1 MNILINCSTL
11 AKGGGLQV
19 AHSFLYE
26 IKNNKEHKFLVV
38 CSENLYN
45 QIDRSLFKCNFK
57 FYSYNIKIKISKI
70 FYARDPFLD
79 EIVKSENVNRVFT
92 LFGPSYWKP
101 KVRHICGYAKPQY
114 IYKDSPFFK
123 QLSNKELFYLKAK
136 EFLQLYDFKRNNCEI
151 ITENK
156 DVSDRLSLI
165 LNKPIHTVTNFY
177 NQVFDK
183 RPKNIFK
190 ELKKLN
196 GIKLLTISANY
207 PHKNLQIIPKVIDYL
222 HKKYKNFKFYFI
234 LTIDES
240 ELILKHNQKKHVIFL
255 GKIDVEDCPSLYSIA
270 DFMFLPTLLEC
281 FSASYPEAMKME
293 TPILTSNLNFAKG
306 ICDDAAIYFDP
317 YSSESI
323 GDKIFDLSNNTKLQY
338 KLKKLGVKQLKK
350 FDTSKDR
357 AKKYLQIIQ
366 K

>member
-222 HKKYKNFKFYFI
+222 HKKYKY
-234 LTIDES
+234 
-240 ELILKHNQKKHVIFL
+240 
-255 GKIDVEDCPSLYSIA
+255 LY
-270 DFMFLPTLLEC
+270 E
-281 FSASYPEAMKME
+281 
-293 TPILTSNLNFAKG
+293 
-306 ICDDAAIYFDP
+306 
-317 YSSESI
+317 
-323 GDKIFDLSNNTKLQY
+323 
-338 KLKKLGVKQLKK
+338 
-350 FDTSKDR
+350 
-357 AKKYLQIIQ
+357 IQ
-366 K
+366 S